1 MTSPNGNAASPC
13 PTLPEARAF
22 THAGRTWTARL
33 AGNGMAGT
41 GRLGFGLVQAV
52 HFFRD
57 GAEHPSFEALI
68 PRGRFHG
75 LFDDEL
81 RQLLRDARP
90 IPAPDARRA

>member
-13 PTLPEARAF
+13 PAPPDARAF
-22 THAGRTWTARL
+22 THAGRTWIARL
-33 AGNGMAGT
+33 AGDAMAGT
-41 GRLGFGLVQAV
+41 GRLGFGLVQVV

-57 GAEHPSFEALI
+57 GADRASFEALI

-90 IPAPDARRA
+90 IPASDARRP